1 MQTLAELLSVECLI
15 AVWTYPGTGQFEIR
29 ESFRCQKRPFGR
41 IIIKKSV
48 APDFSS
54 HGPLKDL
61 WPGHYSNKWIR
72 IPVTISRP
80 GVVPRRKPSIGFFY
94 PAEPLL
100 NYRKDLQM
108 MVRVVENQSESFF
121 YELKI
126 VHLGKIQEILERS
139 GQRLSIASTQYKT
152 YANDILAATTAVFA
166 VGLPI
171 SKLTTCVCLSLPLLP
186 VLSSA
191 ACGWQAPISKT
202 LPGPLTQVLEA
213 AHSAIEPSCYL

>member
-1 MQTLAELLSVECLI
+1 M
-15 AVWTYPGTGQFEIR
+15 
-29 ESFRCQKRPFGR
+29 
-41 IIIKKSV
+41 

-108 MVRVVENQSESFF
+108 MVRVVENQSEICFND
-121 YELKI
+121 LKS

-166 VGLPI
+166 VRLPI
-171 SKLTTCVCLSLPLLP
+171 SKLTTCVCLSLSLYFQCCLLRLVAGRRQSP
-186 VLSSA
+186 RH
-191 ACGWQAPISKT
+191 CQGRWRR
-202 LPGPLTQVLEA
+202 
-213 AHSAIEPSCYL
+213 C